1 MRSRNSMN
9 SDSHNASRG
18 PARVVGTD
26 ASSLDEAARILLA
39 GGLVSVPTE
48 TVYGLA
54 ADATNGA
61 AVAAI
66 FTAKGRPAFNPLICH
81 VASLAMAEEHA
92 HFTPLARRLAE
103 RFWPGPLTLVLP
115 RRTTSP
121 VSELAT
127 AGLPSIGLRV
137 PQHIATLEIISRVGR
152 PLAAPSANPSEQLSP
167 TTAAHVAAGLGAR
180 IDLIIDGG
188 AANAGVESTIIAP
201 GETHAVMLRPGAIAR
216 ADIELLTG
224 PLRSPDAAEGVLAPG
239 MMKRHYAPRARL
251 RIGAS
256 HAESG
261 EAFLAFGAP
270 PTGVTPTLNLSIRGD
285 LIEAASNLFAMLREL
300 DASHASIAVQT
311 IPETGLGEAIN
322 DRLRRGTLLSRESGV

>member
-1 MRSRNSMN
+1 MN

-18 PARVVGTD
+18 PARIVGVD

-39 GGLVSVPTE
+39 GGLVAVPTE
-48 TVYGLA
+48 TVYGIA

-66 FTAKGRPAFNPLICH
+66 FTAKGRPSFNPLICH
-81 VASLAMAEEHA
+81 VASVAMAESLA
-92 HFTPLARRLAE
+92 DFTPLARRLAE

-115 RRTTSP
+115 RKPDCP
-121 VSELAT
+121 VHDLAT
-127 AGLPSIGLRV
+127 AGLPSIGLRI

-167 TTAAHVAAGLGAR
+167 TTAAHVATGLGPH
-180 IDLIIDGG
+180 IDLIVDGG
-188 AANAGVESTIIAP
+188 AAIAGVESTIIAP
-201 GETHAVMLRPGAIAR
+201 GESHAVMLRPGAIAR
-216 ADIELLTG
+216 SDIELLTG
-224 PLRSPDAAEGVLAPG
+224 PLRSPEASDGILAPG

-251 RIGAS
+251 RMDAS

-261 EAFLAFGAP
+261 EAFLAFGSP
-270 PTGVTPTLNLSIRGD
+270 PPGVLPSLNLSIRGD
-285 LIEAASNLFAMLREL
+285 LIEAASNLFAMLRTL
-300 DASHASIAVQT
+300 DESHAMIAVQT
-311 IPETGLGEAIN
+311 IPEAGLGEAIN

>member
-1 MRSRNSMN
+1 MN
-9 SDSHNASRG
+9 SDSHNAARG
-18 PARVVGTD
+18 PARIVGTD
-26 ASSLDEAARILLA
+26 AASLEEAARILLA
-39 GGLVSVPTE
+39 GGLVAVPTE

-66 FTAKGRPAFNPLICH
+66 YTAKGRPSFNPLICH
-81 VASLAMAEEHA
+81 VASLAMAESLA

-115 RRTTSP
+115 RRADCP
-121 VSELAT
+121 VHDLAT

-167 TTAAHVAAGLGAR
+167 TTAAHVAAGLGPR
-180 IDLIIDGG
+180 IDL
-188 AANAGVESTIIAP
+188 IAP

-216 ADIELLTG
+216 AEIELFTG
-224 PLRSPDAAEGVLAPG
+224 PLRSPESSEGILAPG

-251 RIGAS
+251 RLDALG
-256 HAESG
+256 HESG

-270 PTGVTPTLNLSIRGD
+270 PPGALPSLNLSIRGD
-285 LIEAASNLFAMLREL
+285 LTEAASNLFAMLRTL
-300 DASHASIAVQT
+300 DASHDSIAVQT

>member
-1 MRSRNSMN
+1 MN

-18 PARVVGTD
+18 PARIVGVEP
-26 ASSLDEAARILLA
+26 SSLDEAARILLA
-39 GGLVSVPTE
+39 GGLVAVPTE
-48 TVYGLA
+48 TVYGVA

-66 FTAKGRPAFNPLICH
+66 FTAKGRPSFNPLICH
-81 VASLAMAEEHA
+81 VASLAMAESLA

-115 RRTTSP
+115 RKRGCP
-121 VSELAT
+121 VHDLAT
-127 AGLPSIGLRV
+127 AGLPSIGLRI
-137 PQHIATLEIISRVGR
+137 PQHIATLEIISRVGG

-167 TTAAHVAAGLGAR
+167 TTAAHVAAGLGPR
-180 IDLIIDGG
+180 IDLIVDGG
-188 AANAGVESTIIAP
+188 AAIAGVESTIIAP
-201 GETHAVMLRPGAIAR
+201 GESHVVMLRPGAIAR
-216 ADIELLTG
+216 SDIELLTG
-224 PLRSPDAAEGVLAPG
+224 PLRSPEASEGILAPG

-251 RIGAS
+251 RMDAS

-261 EAFLAFGAP
+261 EAFLAFGP
-270 PTGVTPTLNLSIRGD
+270 PPPGVLPSLNLSIRGD
-285 LIEAASNLFAMLREL
+285 LIEAASNLFAMLRAL
-300 DASHASIAVQT
+300 DESHAMIAVQT

>member
-1 MRSRNSMN
+1 MN

-18 PARVVGTD
+18 PARIVGVD

-39 GGLVSVPTE
+39 GGLVAVPTE
-48 TVYGLA
+48 TVYGVA

-66 FTAKGRPAFNPLICH
+66 FTAKGRPSFNPLICH
-81 VASLAMAEEHA
+81 VASVAMAESLA
-92 HFTPLARRLAE
+92 DFTPLARRLAE

-115 RRTTSP
+115 RKPDCP
-121 VSELAT
+121 VHDLAT
-127 AGLPSIGLRV
+127 AGLPSIGLRI

-167 TTAAHVAAGLGAR
+167 TTAAHVATGLGPR
-180 IDLIIDGG
+180 IDLIVDGG
-188 AANAGVESTIIAP
+188 AAIAGVESTIIAP
-201 GETHAVMLRPGAIAR
+201 GESHAVMLRPGAIAR
-216 ADIELLTG
+216 SDIELLTG
-224 PLRSPDAAEGVLAPG
+224 PLRSPEASDGILAPG

-251 RIGAS
+251 RMDAS

-261 EAFLAFGAP
+261 EAFLAFGSP
-270 PTGVTPTLNLSIRGD
+270 PPGVLPSLNLSIRGD
-285 LIEAASNLFAMLREL
+285 LIEAASNLFAMLRTL
-300 DASHASIAVQT
+300 DESHAMIAVQT
-311 IPETGLGEAIN
+311 IPEAGLGEAIN

>member
-1 MRSRNSMN
+1 MN
-9 SDSHNASRG
+9 SDSHNADRT
-18 PARVVGTD
+18 PARIVGTD
-26 ASSLDEAARILLA
+26 APSLDEAAHILLA
-39 GGLVSVPTE
+39 GGLVAVPTE

-81 VASLAMAEEHA
+81 VANLEMAESLA
-92 HFTPLARRLAE
+92 HFSPLARRLAE

-115 RRTTSP
+115 RKPDCP
-121 VSELAT
+121 VHDLAT
-127 AGLPSIGLRV
+127 AGLPSIGLRM

-180 IDLIIDGG
+180 IDLIVDGG
-188 AANAGVESTIIAP
+188 AANAGVESIIIAP
-201 GETHAVMLRPGAIAR
+201 GESHAVMLRPGAIAR
-216 ADIELLTG
+216 ADIELFTG
-224 PLRSPDAAEGVLAPG
+224 PLRSPEASEGILAPG
-239 MMKRHYAPRARL
+239 MMRRHYAPRARL
-251 RIGAS
+251 RMDAS
-256 HAESG
+256 APESG
-261 EAFLAFGAP
+261 EAFLAFGP
-270 PTGVTPTLNLSIRGD
+270 PPPGVLPSLNLSIRGD
-285 LIEAASNLFAMLREL
+285 LVEAASNLFAMLRTL
-300 DASHASIAVQT
+300 DATHTMIAVQT

>member
-1 MRSRNSMN
+1 MN

-18 PARVVGTD
+18 PARIVGVEP
-26 ASSLDEAARILLA
+26 SSLDEAARILLA
-39 GGLVSVPTE
+39 GGLVAVPTE
-48 TVYGLA
+48 TVYGVA

-66 FTAKGRPAFNPLICH
+66 FTAKGRPSFNPLICH
-81 VASLAMAEEHA
+81 VASLAMAESLA

-115 RRTTSP
+115 RKRGCP
-121 VSELAT
+121 VHDLAT
-127 AGLPSIGLRV
+127 AGLPSIGLRI
-137 PQHIATLEIISRVGR
+137 PQHIATLEIISRVGG

-167 TTAAHVAAGLGAR
+167 TTAAHVAAGLGPR
-180 IDLIIDGG
+180 IDLIVDGG
-188 AANAGVESTIIAP
+188 AAIAGVESTIIAP
-201 GETHAVMLRPGAIAR
+201 GESHVVMLRPGAIAR
-216 ADIELLTG
+216 SDIELLTG
-224 PLRSPDAAEGVLAPG
+224 PLRSPEASEGILAPG

-251 RIGAS
+251 RMDAS

-261 EAFLAFGAP
+261 EAFLALGP
-270 PTGVTPTLNLSIRGD
+270 PPPGVLPSLNLSIRGD
-285 LIEAASNLFAMLREL
+285 LIEAASNLFAMLRAL
-300 DASHASIAVQT
+300 DESHAMIAVQT

>member
-1 MRSRNSMN
+1 MN

-18 PARVVGTD
+18 PARVLGVE
-26 ASSLDEAARILLA
+26 ASSLDEAARVILA
-39 GGLVSVPTE
+39 GGLVAVPTE

-61 AVAAI
+61 AVASI
-66 FTAKGRPAFNPLICH
+66 YEAKGRPSFNPLICH
-81 VASLAMAEEHA
+81 VASLAMAERYA
-92 HFTPLARRLAE
+92 VFSPLARRLAE

-115 RRTTSP
+115 RKADAD

-152 PLAAPSANPSEQLSP
+152 PIAAPSANPSEQLSP

-188 AANAGVESTIIAP
+188 ACLAGVESTIIAP
-201 GETHAVMLRPGAIAR
+201 GEEAAVMLRPGAIAR
-216 ADIELLTG
+216 SEIELFTG
-224 PLRSPDAAEGVLAPG
+224 PLRSPDASEGVLAPG

-251 RIGAS
+251 IIGAS
-256 HAESG
+256 APESG
-261 EAFLAFGAP
+261 GAFLAFGP
-270 PTGVTPTLNLSIRGD
+270 PPQGVEANMNLSPRGD
-285 LIEAASNLFAMLREL
+285 LAEAASNLFAMLRTL
-300 DASHASIAVQT
+300 DQTHESISVQS
-311 IPETGLGEAIN
+311 IPDTGLGEAIN

>member
-1 MRSRNSMN
+1 MN

-18 PARVVGTD
+18 PARIVGVD

-39 GGLVSVPTE
+39 GGLVAVPTE
-48 TVYGLA
+48 TVYGVA

-66 FTAKGRPAFNPLICH
+66 FTAKGRPSFNPLICH
-81 VASLAMAEEHA
+81 VASVAMAESLA
-92 HFTPLARRLAE
+92 DFTPLARRLAE

-115 RRTTSP
+115 RKPDCP
-121 VSELAT
+121 VHDLAT
-127 AGLPSIGLRV
+127 AGLPSIGLRI

-167 TTAAHVAAGLGAR
+167 TTAAHVATGLGPR
-180 IDLIIDGG
+180 IDLIVDGG
-188 AANAGVESTIIAP
+188 AAIAGVESTNIAP
-201 GETHAVMLRPGAIAR
+201 GESHAVMLRPGAIAR
-216 ADIELLTG
+216 SDIELLTG
-224 PLRSPDAAEGVLAPG
+224 PLRSPEASDGILAPG

-251 RIGAS
+251 RMDAS

-261 EAFLAFGAP
+261 EAFLAFGSP
-270 PTGVTPTLNLSIRGD
+270 PPGVLPSLNLSIRGD
-285 LIEAASNLFAMLREL
+285 LIEAASNLFAMLRTL
-300 DASHASIAVQT
+300 DESHAMIAVQT
-311 IPETGLGEAIN
+311 IPEAGLGEAIN

>member
-1 MRSRNSMN
+1 MN

-18 PARVVGTD
+18 PARIVGVD

-39 GGLVSVPTE
+39 GGLVAVPTE
-48 TVYGLA
+48 TVYGVA

-66 FTAKGRPAFNPLICH
+66 FTAKGRPSFNPLICH
-81 VASLAMAEEHA
+81 VASVAMAESLA
-92 HFTPLARRLAE
+92 DFTPLARRLAE

-115 RRTTSP
+115 RKPDCP
-121 VSELAT
+121 VHDLAT
-127 AGLPSIGLRV
+127 AGLPSIGLRI

-167 TTAAHVAAGLGAR
+167 TTAAHVAAGLGPR
-180 IDLIIDGG
+180 IDLIVDGG
-188 AANAGVESTIIAP
+188 AAIAGVESTIIAP
-201 GETHAVMLRPGAIAR
+201 GESHVVMLRPGAIAR
-216 ADIELLTG
+216 SDIELLTG
-224 PLRSPDAAEGVLAPG
+224 PLRSPEASEGILAPG

-251 RIGAS
+251 RMDAS

-261 EAFLAFGAP
+261 EAFLAFGP
-270 PTGVTPTLNLSIRGD
+270 PPPGVLPSLNLSIRGD
-285 LIEAASNLFAMLREL
+285 LIEAASNLFAMLRAL
-300 DASHASIAVQT
+300 DESHAMIAVQT

>member
-1 MRSRNSMN
+1 MN
-9 SDSHNASRG
+9 SDSHNADRT
-18 PARVVGTD
+18 PARIVGTD
-26 ASSLDEAARILLA
+26 APSLDEAARILLA
-39 GGLVSVPTE
+39 GGLVAVPTE

-81 VASLAMAEEHA
+81 VANLEMAESLA
-92 HFTPLARRLAE
+92 HFSPLARRLAE

-115 RRTTSP
+115 RKPDCP
-121 VSELAT
+121 VHDLAT
-127 AGLPSIGLRV
+127 AGLPSIGLRM

-180 IDLIIDGG
+180 IDLIVDGG

-201 GETHAVMLRPGAIAR
+201 GESHAVMLRPGAIAR
-216 ADIELLTG
+216 ADIELFTG
-224 PLRSPDAAEGVLAPG
+224 PLRSPEASEGILAPG
-239 MMKRHYAPRARL
+239 MMRRHYAPRARL
-251 RIGAS
+251 RMDAS
-256 HAESG
+256 APESG
-261 EAFLAFGAP
+261 EAFLAFGP
-270 PTGVTPTLNLSIRGD
+270 PPPGVLPSLNLSIRGD
-285 LIEAASNLFAMLREL
+285 LVEAASNLFAMLRTL
-300 DASHASIAVQT
+300 DATHTMIAVQT

>member
-1 MRSRNSMN
+1 MN
-9 SDSHNASRG
+9 SDSHNADRT
-18 PARVVGTD
+18 PARIVGTD
-26 ASSLDEAARILLA
+26 APSLDEAARILLA
-39 GGLVSVPTE
+39 GGLVAVPTE

-81 VASLAMAEEHA
+81 VANLEMAESLA
-92 HFTPLARRLAE
+92 HFSPLARRLAE

-115 RRTTSP
+115 RKPDCP
-121 VSELAT
+121 VHDLAT
-127 AGLPSIGLRV
+127 AGLPSIGLRM

-180 IDLIIDGG
+180 IDLIVDGG
-188 AANAGVESTIIAP
+188 AANAGVESIIIAP
-201 GETHAVMLRPGAIAR
+201 GESHAVMLRPGAIAR
-216 ADIELLTG
+216 ADIELFTG
-224 PLRSPDAAEGVLAPG
+224 PLRSPEASEGILAPG
-239 MMKRHYAPRARL
+239 MMRRHYAPRARL
-251 RIGAS
+251 RMDAS
-256 HAESG
+256 APESG
-261 EAFLAFGAP
+261 EAFLAFGP
-270 PTGVTPTLNLSIRGD
+270 PPPGVLPSLNLSIRGD
-285 LIEAASNLFAMLREL
+285 LVEAASNLFAMLRTL
-300 DASHASIAVQT
+300 DATHTMIAVQT